1 VNRYHDFSDAT
12 LEDFLL
18 SAVAIGPAFESAGS
32 AGVGRLILNAT
43 HDTREWARSNT
54 NLGMILLFAPL
65 IKASFGAVDVG
76 EIRANLNKILR
87 SLTVEDARLAYAAI
101 RGAKPGGLGS
111 VEQADVAQDPSI
123 TLFDAMLLARERDAI
138 AREYVTD
145 YAITFEIGFP
155 ALTASLSKDENMLS
169 SIVQTYL
176 RILGMVPDTLIARKK
191 GMDAALLVS
200 QMANAALDKGGP
212 FTPEGRLA
220 LAEMDHALR
229 DDQHMLNPGTS
240 ADLTA
245 ASIFLAL
252 FSRKS

>member
-1 VNRYHDFSDAT
+1 VQ
-12 LEDFLL
+12 
-18 SAVAIGPAFESAGS
+18 
-32 AGVGRLILNAT
+32 
-43 HDTREWARSNT
+43 SNT
-54 NLGMILLFAPL
+54 NLGIILLFAPL
-65 IKASFGAVDVG
+65 IKASSGAADVD
-76 EIRANLNKILR
+76 EIRVNLSKILH

-111 VEQADVAQDPSI
+111 AEQADVAQDPSI
-123 TLFDAMLLARERDAI
+123 TLFEAMLLARERDAI

-155 ALTASLSKDENMLS
+155 AMTASLSQDGNMMR

-176 RILGMVPDTLIARKK
+176 KILSKIPDTLIARKK
-191 GMDAALLVS
+191 GMDAALMVS
-200 QMANAALDKGGP
+200 QMASGVLDKGGP
-212 FTPEGRLA
+212 FTPQGRLA
-220 LAEMDHALR
+220 LVEMDQALR
-229 DDQHMLNPGTS
+229 DDPHMLNPGTS